1 MSTSSPAWRQA
12 TAALALG
19 CALALPLGELG
30 ARLLGHRP
38 APGLGPFAFDD
49 QLGWVPRPGYRSEP
63 GAEAGVEI
71 GPDGLRSNG
80 APRPAGQPL
89 LAVGDSFTFGDGV
102 ADSQSWPAA
111 LERRLGLPVLNGG
124 ASAYGFDQSVLRAER
139 LLASRAVRGLVVALI
154 RDDVRRC
161 QLSAFCGW
169 RKPWFDVVDGR
180 LVAHGPVPR
189 AFASWPLLEALST
202 RSGLARW
209 AQQASLPADRVE
221 HRHGRAVVALLL
233 ARLGALARR
242 GTPVL
247 LLIQGPL
254 GGGPGGA
261 QRFESV
267 TLPLLGEI
275 EERARAEGL
284 ATLDLVSAGWA
295 ELKVRPALR
304 REWFLGDPGGHM
316 AAAGNEWVAE
326 RLAARLR
333 ELGWLDAERP

>member
-1 MSTSSPAWRQA
+1 M
-12 TAALALG
+12 LG
-19 CALALPLGELG
+19 CALAVALGELG

-38 APGLGPFAFDD
+38 APGPAPFAFDD

-80 APRPAGQPL
+80 VLRPAGRPL

-111 LERRLGLPVLNGG
+111 LERRVGLPVLNGG
-124 ASAYGFDQSVLRAER
+124 VSAYGFDQSVLRAER

-154 RDDVRRC
+154 RDDIRRC

-169 RKPWFDVVDGR
+169 RKPWFDVEDGR

-189 AFASWPLLEALST
+189 AFASRPLVEALST

-209 AQQASLPADRVE
+209 AQQASLPPDRLE
-221 HRHGRAVVALLL
+221 HRRGRDVVALLL

-267 TLPLLGEI
+267 TLPVLSELDQRGQ
-275 EERARAEGL
+275 AEGL
-284 ATLDLVSAGWA
+284 ATLDLVAAGWA
-295 ELKVRPALR
+295 ELTVRPALR

-316 AAAGNEWVAE
+316 SAAGNEWAAE

-333 ELGWLDAERP
+333 ELGWLDPERP

>member
-1 MSTSSPAWRQA
+1 MPTSSPAWRQA
-12 TAALALG
+12 TLALVLG
-19 CALALPLGELG
+19 CALPVALGELG

-38 APGLGPFAFDD
+38 APGPGPFAFDD
-49 QLGWVPRPGYRSEP
+49 QLGWVPRPGYRTEP

-80 APRPAGQPL
+80 GPRPAGRPL

-102 ADSQSWPAA
+102 AGSQSWPAA
-111 LERRLGLPVLNGG
+111 LERQVGLPVLNGG
-124 ASAYGFDQSVLRAER
+124 VSAYGFDQSVLRAER
-139 LLASRAVRGLVVALI
+139 LLASRPARGLVVALI

-169 RKPWFDVVDGR
+169 RKPWFDAVDGR

-189 AFASWPLLEALST
+189 AFASWPLVEALSA

-209 AQQASLPADRVE
+209 AQQAGLPADRAE
-221 HRHGRAVVALLL
+221 HRRGREVVTLLL

-261 QRFESV
+261 ERFESV
-267 TLPLLGEI
+267 TLPVLSDLDQRGQ
-275 EERARAEGL
+275 AEGL
-284 ATLDLVSAGWA
+284 ATLDLVAAGWA
-295 ELKVRPALR
+295 ELKARPVLR
-304 REWFLGDPGGHM
+304 QRWFLGDPGGHM
-316 AAAGNEWVAE
+316 SAAGNEWVAE

-333 ELGWLDAERP
+333 EPGWLDAERP

>member
-1 MSTSSPAWRQA
+1 MPTSSPAWRQA
-12 TAALALG
+12 AAALVLG
-19 CALALPLGELG
+19 CALAVTVGELG

-38 APGLGPFAFDD
+38 APGPGAFAFDD
-49 QLGWVPRPGYRSEP
+49 QLGWVPRPGYRTEP
-63 GAEAGVEI
+63 GAEASVEI
-71 GPDGLRSNG
+71 GLDGARSNG

-111 LERRLGLPVLNGG
+111 LERRVGLPVLNGG
-124 ASAYGFDQSVLRAER
+124 VSAYGFDQSVLRAER
-139 LLASRAVRGLVVALI
+139 LLASRPARGLVVALI

-169 RKPWFDVVDGR
+169 RKPWFDAVDGR

-189 AFASWPLLEALST
+189 VFASWPLVESLST
-202 RSGLARW
+202 RSGLVRW
-209 AQQASLPADRVE
+209 AQQASLPPDRVE
-221 HRHGRAVVALLL
+221 HRRGREVVALLL
-233 ARLGALARR
+233 ARLGVLARH

-254 GGGPGGA
+254 GGGPRGA
-261 QRFESV
+261 ERFEGT
-267 TLPLLGEI
+267 TLPLLREI
-275 EERARAEGL
+275 DQRGRTEGL
-284 ATLDLVSAGWA
+284 ATLDLVAAGWA
-295 ELKVRPALR
+295 ELKARPALR